1 MPKWQKVTGRHFA
14 RAGHALTS
22 GAMRCN
28 GVALLGSAVAV
39 VLVAGACG
47 GDSDEGSSDADVT
60 VVAKDSLQF
69 DADAYTAD
77 AGEVAIAYEG
87 SGSMTHTLLIEG
99 VDGFEL
105 TVSGSGGTDEGT
117 VDLEPGDYVLY
128 CDIPGHENMRAT
140 LTVE

>member
-1 MPKWQKVTGRHFA
+1 MQRT
-14 RAGHALTS
+14 
-22 GAMRCN
+22 
-28 GVALLGSAVAV
+28 GVALLGSAAAV
-39 VLVAGACG
+39 VLALGACG
-47 GDSDEGSSDADVT
+47 GDSDDEGSSDADVT
-60 VVAKDSLQF
+60 VVAEDSLQF
-69 DADAYTAD
+69 DEDGYTAD

-99 VDGFEL
+99 VDGFKL

-128 CDIPGHENMRAT
+128 CDIPGHEDMRAT